1 MQTDFFK
8 VATISSYV
16 FLFGIEHDQLF
27 KGDITMLQLYIMIK
41 NTKQLPSPPKQ
52 WPSPPKQWPS
62 PPKQWPSPPKQWPS
76 PP

>member
-52 WPSPPKQWPS
+52 
-62 PPKQWPSPPKQWPS
+62 
-76 PP
+76 